1 MSISVARLDLTR
13 IFCDVD
19 DFYRD
24 FERNCERDIDRLP
37 WDGDS
42 KGYQSRLSISEVM
55 TIVIAFHGSGYRT
68 FKAFYQQK
76 VLVDWRNAFPNLV
89 SYGRFIELMPWS
101 FMALASF
108 LNSKCLGTVTG
119 ISFIDATGIE
129 VCHVKRAKSHKT
141 FKGIADWGKS
151 SVGWYFGFKLH
162 LIINDQGELLAAA
175 LTPGNTDD
183 RKPVPQMTKN
193 LFGKLFGDRGYIS
206 QALFESLFE
215 RGLEVIT
222 KRRKNMK
229 KTLIPLLDRILLRKR
244 SIIETV
250 NDQLK
255 NICQIEHSRH
265 RSPFNFLV
273 NLVSGLIAYSYHPD
287 KPSLNIP
294 DCELRALPPA
304 AF

>member
-13 IFCDVD
+13 IFCEVD

-37 WDGDS
+37 WDGHS

-76 VLVDWRNAFPNLV
+76 VLVDWRDAFPNLV
-89 SYGRFIELMPWS
+89 SYGRFVELMPWS

-108 LNSKCLGTVTG
+108 LNSECFGKVTG
-119 ISFIDATGIE
+119 ISFIDATGIG
-129 VCHVKRAKSHKT
+129 VRHVKRAKSHKI

-183 RKPVPQMTKN
+183 RKPVPNMTKN

-215 RGLEVIT
+215 RGLELIT

-294 DCELRALPPA
+294 DYELRALPPA

>member
-1 MSISVARLDLTR
+1 MSLSLARLDLTQ

-19 DFYRD
+19 DFYRE
-24 FERNCERDIDRLP
+24 FERLCERAIPRLP
-37 WDGDS
+37 CDGQP

-68 FKAFYQQK
+68 FKDFYKQK
-76 VLVDWRNAFPNLV
+76 VLADWRDAFPNLV
-89 SYGRFIELMPWS
+89 SYGRFVELMPWS
-101 FMALASF
+101 LMALVGF
-108 LNSKCLGTVTG
+108 LNTCCFGEVTG
-119 ISFIDATGIE
+119 ISFIDSTSLA
-129 VCHVKRAKSHKT
+129 VCHTKRAKAHKT
-141 FKGIADWGKS
+141 FKGLAGWGKS

-162 LIINDQGELLAAA
+162 LIINDCGELLAAA

-183 RKPVPQMTKN
+183 RKPVPEMTQD
-193 LFGKLFGDRGYIS
+193 LVGKLFGDRGYIS

-215 RGLEVIT
+215 RGLELIT

-229 KTLIPLLDRILLRKR
+229 NALMPLLDKILLRKR
-244 SIIETV
+244 PIIETV

-255 NICQIEHSRH
+255 NLCQIEHSRH

-273 NLVSGLIAYSYHPD
+273 NLVSGLIAYAYHPD
-287 KPSLNIP
+287 KPSLGIP
-294 DCELRALPPA
+294 NDELKALPQA